1 MMKNESAFDGW
12 GISLCWWANI
22 EYPDSVKENLIELL
36 FGKSGLQLNVA
47 RYNLGGGSD
56 PNIKQNFRLGA
67 NMPCIMNKNEDFDL
81 ENDHLQLDILD
92 KAVKAGVDK
101 VELFCNSP
109 PYFMTKSGF
118 TNGSNNSFDCNLK
131 KDYVNKF
138 VEFLNTSYNSF
149 VKKYPIVSIDPFN
162 EPSNP
167 FWTTDVN
174 QEGCFYDYKTR
185 KEILTKLKQ
194 KNSKIIISNGDE
206 SSSLFSL
213 LWYIFSPK
221 DTIDRINVHG
231 YNYVE
236 WKGIRFN
243 IFDYTIWRR
252 ILRYFY
258 KGELWMSEYGFGYR
272 DTISDSLQLARNI
285 FRDLDTLAPSVWV
298 YWQVEHITSTWGL
311 LKVDFE
317 NPNEIQ
323 IQKQYWVFK
332 HFTNTLKKGDT
343 YKVISKNILKI
354 DNETHT
360 KYIILN
366 DSSFPLDLYKLIN
379 VKPLKIL
386 SVRLSND
393 CNNYMEIS
401 EIPNIILPNTIISV
415 VYN

>member
-1 MMKNESAFDGW
+1 MMKSDTVFDGW

-22 EYPDSVKENLIELL
+22 KYPDSVKENLIELL

-194 KNSKIIISNGDE
+194 K
-206 SSSLFSL
+206 L
-213 LWYIFSPK
+213 
-221 DTIDRINVHG
+221 
-231 YNYVE
+231 
-236 WKGIRFN
+236 
-243 IFDYTIWRR
+243 
-252 ILRYFY
+252 
-258 KGELWMSEYGFGYR
+258 
-272 DTISDSLQLARNI
+272 
-285 FRDLDTLAPSVWV
+285 
-298 YWQVEHITSTWGL
+298 
-311 LKVDFE
+311 
-317 NPNEIQ
+317 
-323 IQKQYWVFK
+323 
-332 HFTNTLKKGDT
+332 
-343 YKVISKNILKI
+343 
-354 DNETHT
+354 
-360 KYIILN
+360 
-366 DSSFPLDLYKLIN
+366 
-379 VKPLKIL
+379 
-386 SVRLSND
+386 
-393 CNNYMEIS
+393 
-401 EIPNIILPNTIISV
+401 
-415 VYN
+415 